1 MSNLEV
7 KNSKKLSVLS
17 QKLPTLNYSQLGVK
31 YEKAKVVIEG
41 YLSPIR
47 DIPKEQIPKAVG
59 GIISICATMYCGMQ
73 SERML
78 AETIQESVRFVYKN
92 YPQLGVNEIREAF
105 SLAAANVFSGVNMTA
120 FFGTFTISMLGD
132 ILTAYSDYRN
142 PIISKAYDQIIKLEQ
157 ETKQE
162 TERGEKNALALNKI
176 QQDIER
182 AIIAVQ
188 SGEADLWES
197 WHDVPV
203 HYAEIAVREQWI
215 EVSPEFKKSIWEESK
230 KLALREL
237 GEMAADLSNFSQAKQ
252 AKIKLTDAIEKKT
265 VPDAALR
272 IYSKLLIF
280 KYVKMHEV

>member
-1 MSNLEV
+1 
-7 KNSKKLSVLS
+7 
-17 QKLPTLNYSQLGVK
+17 
-31 YEKAKVVIEG
+31 
-41 YLSPIR
+41 
-47 DIPKEQIPKAVG
+47 
-59 GIISICATMYCGMQ
+59 MQ
-73 SERML
+73 AERML
-78 AETIQESVRFVYKN
+78 AETIQEAVRFVYKN

-105 SLAAANVFSGVNMTA
+105 SLSAANVFPAVNMTA

-132 ILTAYSDYRN
+132 ILTAYNQYRN
-142 PIISKAYDQIIKLEQ
+142 PIIAKAYDQIIKLEQ
-157 ETKQE
+157 ENKQE
-162 TERGEKNALALNKI
+162 TEREEKNRIAISQI
-176 QQDIER
+176 QQDIEK

-237 GEMAADLSNFSQAKQ
+237 SEMAADLSNFSQAKQ
-252 AKIKLTDAIEKKT
+252 SRLKLTEAIERQT

-280 KYVKMHEV
+280 KYVKMHEL